1 MPERQVKVLNNA
13 SRAEI
18 LQDGIHWLTD
28 LSQAVAKHQGEETQP
43 QADIF
48 VYFAGHGY
56 TDLSGNTYLIPNH
69 LNLDGIKALGGK
81 REVYPVSRL
90 TVIVDASF
98 DGHQRNGA
106 NMLRADRPVVK
117 DAKAK
122 KAKRKANKNSD
133 AIVLLAAAPDKTA
146 FAFDAQHHGF
156 LTYFLLKEIKSLAST
171 SNFDTY
177 TYQDIYEAV
186 ERKLNKESA
195 LQNRWQEITGYVDGK
210 YAESWRLLHIR

>member
-1 MPERQVKVLNNA
+1 MLKG
-13 SRAEI
+13 S
-18 LQDGIHWLTD
+18 
-28 LSQAVAKHQGEETQP
+28 
-43 QADIF
+43 
-48 VYFAGHGY
+48 
-56 TDLSGNTYLIPNH
+56 
-69 LNLDGIKALGGK
+69 GK

-195 LQNRWQEITGYVDGK
+195 LQNRWQEITGYIDGK
-210 YAESWRLLHIR
+210 